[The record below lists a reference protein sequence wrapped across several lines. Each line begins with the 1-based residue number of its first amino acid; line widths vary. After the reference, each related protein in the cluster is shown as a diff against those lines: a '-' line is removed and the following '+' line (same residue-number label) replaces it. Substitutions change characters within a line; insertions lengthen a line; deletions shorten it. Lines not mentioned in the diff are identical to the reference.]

1 MRIQCRHHVTERFV
15 FGVSSAESL
24 NPQQY
29 DGVELWGYAEKMA
42 SMTDTFID
50 SAMSQLNFS
59 ASKLSSKMDNTQV
72 LDSEVDRLRLQTN
85 SFNSVVIVDA
95 EGTIIAIS
103 PETLAMKCVVLM
115 QEKLANR

>member
-1 MRIQCRHHVTERFV
+1 MFNKLNLRKLILLLCIFSVAITLLNALYSVYRVQKALILNNTM
-15 FGVSSAESL
+15 ES
-24 NPQQY
+24 NW
-29 DGVELWGYAEKMA
+29 VYAEKMA
-42 SMTDTFID
+42 SLTDTFID

-95 EGTIIAIS
+95 VQKA
-103 PETLAMKCVVLM
+103 PLLRYR
-115 QEKLANR
+115 LRH